1 MFAFCLWDKKLKEFL
16 LVRDRF
22 GEKPLFY
29 YLDNKNFVFGSEIKI
44 ITEFFKPK
52 KLELIMIRL
61 IFFFFRLYSC
71 TKNNL

>member
-29 YLDNKNFVFGSEIKI
+29 FLDNKNFVFGSEIKI

-61 IFFFFRLYSC
+61 IFFFFL
-71 TKNNL
+71 